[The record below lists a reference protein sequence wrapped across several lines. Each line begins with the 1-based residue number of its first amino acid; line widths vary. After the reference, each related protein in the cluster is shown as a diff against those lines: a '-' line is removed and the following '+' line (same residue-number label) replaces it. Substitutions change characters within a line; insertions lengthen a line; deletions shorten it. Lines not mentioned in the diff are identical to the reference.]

1 MGFLSYN
8 EISRFRVTGD
18 CNDTN
23 INEINEHDYF
33 TAQMGNTD
41 KRVNLKDEHSS
52 LYSTYEELSWSG
64 YDVEP

>member
-1 MGFLSYN
+1 MIL
-8 EISRFRVTGD
+8 
-18 CNDTN
+18 

-64 YDVEP
+64 YDVEPQSSE